1 MARYRE
7 SVCRLCRREGMKLF
21 LKGDRCFTNKCAI
34 ERRNFPPGQH
44 GKRRSKILGYGI
56 QLREKQKLKRFYG
69 VLEGQFRLTFEAAER
84 MRGVTG
90 ENLLSLLER
99 RLDNV
104 VHRLGFSGSR
114 AQARQLVRHGHV
126 RVNGKKVNVPS
137 YVVGAGA
144 VVSVKEKSK
153 TNPLIAGAV
162 ETAKGRG
169 IPRVARAERI
179 RVPGQGRD
187 ASEARGRRPAG
198 QREAHR
204 RALQQVTVR
213 KGARARRSA
222 DKSQGQE

>member
-7 SVCRLCRREGMKLF
+7 SVCRLCRREAMKLF

-69 VLEGQFRLTFEAAER
+69 LLEGQFRLTFEAAER
-84 MRGVTG
+84 MRGVAG

-137 YVVGAGA
+137 YVVGTGA

-153 TNPLIAGAV
+153 ANPLIAGAV

-169 IPRVARAERI
+169 IPAWLELNAAEF
-179 RVPGQGRD
+179 QGKVVTL
-187 ASEARGRRPAG
+187 PK
-198 QREAHR
+198 REDV
-204 RALQQVTVR
+204 ALQINEKLIVELYS
-213 KGARARRSA
+213 K
-222 DKSQGQE
+222 

>member
-1 MARYRE
+1 
-7 SVCRLCRREGMKLF
+7 MKLF

-69 VLEGQFRLTFEAAER
+69 ILEGQFRLTFEAAER
-84 MRGVTG
+84 MRGVAG

-169 IPRVARAERI
+169 IPAWLELN
-179 RVPGQGRD
+179 
-187 ASEARGRRPAG
+187 ASEFQGKVVTLPKRADV
-198 QREAHR
+198 
-204 RALQQVTVR
+204 ALQVNEKLIVELYS
-213 KGARARRSA
+213 K
-222 DKSQGQE
+222 

>member
-1 MARYRE
+1 MARYRA

-56 QLREKQKLKRFYG
+56 QLREKQKVKRFYG
-69 VLEGQFRLTFEAAER
+69 VLEGQFRLAFQQAER

-90 ENLLSLLER
+90 TNLLSLLER

-104 VHRLGFSGSR
+104 VHRLGFAGSR

-126 RVNGKKVNVPS
+126 RVNGKKVNIPS
-137 YVVGAGA
+137 VIVTAGS
-144 VVSVKEKSK
+144 VISVKEKSK
-153 TNPLIAGAV
+153 SNPLIAGAV

-169 IPRVARAERI
+169 IPAWLELNAAEFQGKVVAL
-179 RVPGQGRD
+179 PK
-187 ASEARGRRPAG
+187 
-198 QREAHR
+198 REDVGVVVNEK
-204 RALQQVTVR
+204 LIVELYS
-213 KGARARRSA
+213 K
-222 DKSQGQE
+222 

>member
-1 MARYRE
+1 MARYRD

-84 MRGVTG
+84 MRGVAG

-126 RVNGKKVNVPS
+126 RVNGRKVNVPS

-169 IPRVARAERI
+169 IPAWLELN
-179 RVPGQGRD
+179 
-187 ASEARGRRPAG
+187 ASEFQGKVVTLPK
-198 QREAHR
+198 REDV
-204 RALQQVTVR
+204 ALQVNEKLIVELYS
-213 KGARARRSA
+213 K
-222 DKSQGQE
+222 

>member
-1 MARYRE
+1 VARYRE
-7 SVCRLCRREGMKLF
+7 SVCRLCRREAMKLF

-137 YVVGAGA
+137 YVVVAGA

-153 TNPLIAGAV
+153 ANPLIAGAV

-169 IPRVARAERI
+169 
-179 RVPGQGRD
+179 VPAWLELN
-187 ASEARGRRPAG
+187 ASEFQGKVVALPK
-198 QREAHR
+198 REDV
-204 RALQQVTVR
+204 ALQVNEKLIVELYS
-213 KGARARRSA
+213 K
-222 DKSQGQE
+222 

>member
-1 MARYRE
+1 VARYRE
-7 SVCRLCRREGMKLF
+7 SVCRLCRREAMKLF

-84 MRGVTG
+84 MRGVAG

-137 YVVGAGA
+137 YVVGTGA

-153 TNPLIAGAV
+153 ANPLIAGAV

-169 IPRVARAERI
+169 IPAWLELNAAEF
-179 RVPGQGRD
+179 QGKVVTL
-187 ASEARGRRPAG
+187 PK
-198 QREAHR
+198 REDV
-204 RALQQVTVR
+204 ALQINEKLIVELYS
-213 KGARARRSA
+213 K
-222 DKSQGQE
+222 

>member
-153 TNPLIAGAV
+153 ANPLIAGAV

-169 IPRVARAERI
+169 IPAWLELN
-179 RVPGQGRD
+179 
-187 ASEARGRRPAG
+187 ASEFQGKVVTLPK
-198 QREAHR
+198 REDV
-204 RALQQVTVR
+204 ALQVNEKLIVELYS
-213 KGARARRSA
+213 K
-222 DKSQGQE
+222 

>member
-1 MARYRE
+1 VARYRE

-56 QLREKQKLKRFYG
+56 QLREKQKVKRFYG
-69 VLEGQFRLTFEAAER
+69 VLEGQFRLTFEKAER

-114 AQARQLVRHGHV
+114 SQARQLVRHGHV
-126 RVNGKKVNVPS
+126 RVNGRKVNVPS
-137 YVVGAGA
+137 MIVPQGA
-144 VVSVKEKSK
+144 VVSIKEKSR
-153 TNPLIAGAV
+153 TNPLIASAV

-169 IPRVARAERI
+169 IPAWLELDAAQFQGKVVALPKREDVSI
-179 RVPGQGRD
+179 PI
-187 ASEARGRRPAG
+187 SEKMIV
-198 QREAHR
+198 E
-204 RALQQVTVR
+204 LYS
-213 KGARARRSA
+213 K
-222 DKSQGQE
+222 

>member
-1 MARYRE
+1 
-7 SVCRLCRREGMKLF
+7 MKLF

-56 QLREKQKLKRFYG
+56 QLREKQKVKRFYG
-69 VLEGQFRLTFEAAER
+69 LMESQFRLTFEKAER

-104 VHRLGFSGSR
+104 VHRLGFAASR

-126 RVNGKKVNVPS
+126 RVNGRKVNIPS
-137 YVVGAGA
+137 FVVGAGA
-144 VVSVKEKSK
+144 TVGIKDKSR

-169 IPRVARAERI
+169 VPTWLELNAAEFQGKVISLPKRVD
-179 RVPGQGRD
+179 V
-187 ASEARGRRPAG
+187 
-198 QREAHR
+198 
-204 RALQQVTVR
+204 ALPVNEKLIVELYS
-213 KGARARRSA
+213 K
-222 DKSQGQE
+222 

>member
-1 MARYRE
+1 VARYRE

-153 TNPLIAGAV
+153 ANPLIAGAV

-169 IPRVARAERI
+169 IPAWLELN
-179 RVPGQGRD
+179 
-187 ASEARGRRPAG
+187 ASEFQGKVVALPK
-198 QREAHR
+198 REDV
-204 RALQQVTVR
+204 ALQVNEKLIVELYS
-213 KGARARRSA
+213 K
-222 DKSQGQE
+222 

>member
-1 MARYRE
+1 VARYRE
-7 SVCRLCRREGMKLF
+7 SVCRLCRREAMKLF

-137 YVVGAGA
+137 YVVGTGT

-153 TNPLIAGAV
+153 ANPLIAGAV

-169 IPRVARAERI
+169 IPAWLELNAAEF
-179 RVPGQGRD
+179 QGKVVTL
-187 ASEARGRRPAG
+187 PK
-198 QREAHR
+198 REDV
-204 RALQQVTVR
+204 ALQVNEKLIVELYS
-213 KGARARRSA
+213 K
-222 DKSQGQE
+222 

>member
-21 LKGDRCFTNKCAI
+21 LKGDRCFTNKCAV

-56 QLREKQKLKRFYG
+56 QLREKQKVKRFYG
-69 VLEGQFRLTFEAAER
+69 VLEGQFRLTFEKAER

-114 AQARQLVRHGHV
+114 SQARQLVRHGHV
-126 RVNGKKVNVPS
+126 RVNGRKVNVPS
-137 YVVGAGA
+137 MIVPQGA
-144 VVSVKEKSK
+144 VVSIKEKSR
-153 TNPLIAGAV
+153 TNPLIASAV

-169 IPRVARAERI
+169 IPAWLELDAAQFQGKVVALPKREDVSI
-179 RVPGQGRD
+179 PI
-187 ASEARGRRPAG
+187 SEKMIV
-198 QREAHR
+198 E
-204 RALQQVTVR
+204 LYS
-213 KGARARRSA
+213 K
-222 DKSQGQE
+222 